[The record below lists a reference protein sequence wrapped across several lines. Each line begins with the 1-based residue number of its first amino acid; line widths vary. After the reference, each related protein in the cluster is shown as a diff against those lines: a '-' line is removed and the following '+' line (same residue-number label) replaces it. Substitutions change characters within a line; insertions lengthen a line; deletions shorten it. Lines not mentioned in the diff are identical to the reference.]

1 MFKSKR
7 VLLLASL
14 MTMLVVFTACQDAE
28 EEVVEDPVV
37 QQEVEE
43 TPELEEEVLL
53 SDWDGVW
60 NNMAAYLDDEELEV
74 AFEDL
79 AAREEMSVEDVK
91 SAYIEDRKVNFN
103 GFIVEGDRVTF
114 LDQFQDKGGEVIQS
128 TEYEYKDKVVAKH
141 GNFDTEWYAFETK
154 EDGDY
159 KILLLMPVHGE
170 EALTHFHLRYG
181 DSVEEVL
188 ALEDWYPTFIS
199 PNSTYDQIY
208 EEITE

>member
-74 AFEDL
+74 A
-79 AAREEMSVEDVK
+79 
-91 SAYIEDRKVNFN
+91 
-103 GFIVEGDRVTF
+103 
-114 LDQFQDKGGEVIQS
+114 
-128 TEYEYKDKVVAKH
+128 
-141 GNFDTEWYAFETK
+141 
-154 EDGDY
+154 
-159 KILLLMPVHGE
+159 
-170 EALTHFHLRYG
+170 
-181 DSVEEVL
+181 
-188 ALEDWYPTFIS
+188 LEDWYPTFIS